1 LHARGQKS
9 IGIEPFAP
17 EIDSPRQTRMKLGH
31 ERRSFLPRCDGNDS
45 GLRMAQQYLDQ
56 LSRCVSGPA
65 ENSDFD
71 HREFL
76 DRPPATGSFFQSRY
90 IPHCIGKNSF

>member
-1 LHARGQKS
+1 M
-9 IGIEPFAP
+9 E
-17 EIDSPRQTRMKLGH
+17 LGH
-31 ERRSFLPRCDGNDS
+31 ERRSFLPGRDGNDS
-45 GLRMAQQYLDQ
+45 GLRMAQQDLDQ

-76 DRPPATGSFFQSRY
+76 NRLRQLALHILEHDAIIGSL
-90 IPHCIGKNSF
+90 H